1 MFTKPARGSMSDN
14 APMTDTDATADVTAS
29 VTTDTTD
36 ALDAGLDADSV
47 FTSND
52 IRTLEPA
59 HPGATAPSA
68 PAPHAAHHSSG
79 NFPSIGDYA
88 FLSDCEANC
97 LIAPSG
103 AVEWM
108 CVPRPDS
115 PSIFTAILAAS
126 IAFTQRD
133 IKRVLAYS
141 TVSQLG
147 YMFLAMGVGAF
158 GAGIFHLYTHCL
170 LYTSPSP
177 RD

>member
-29 VTTDTTD
+29 VTTDTTE

-115 PSIFTAILAAS
+115 PSIFTAILDRAGGSFRVAPFGVAVPAARRYLPG
-126 IAFTQRD
+126 TL
-133 IKRVLAYS
+133 VLETTWQTPTGWLVVHDALIMAPWHNF
-141 TVSQLG
+141 V
-147 YMFLAMGVGAF
+147 
-158 GAGIFHLYTHCL
+158 
-170 LYTSPSP
+170 
-177 RD
+177 